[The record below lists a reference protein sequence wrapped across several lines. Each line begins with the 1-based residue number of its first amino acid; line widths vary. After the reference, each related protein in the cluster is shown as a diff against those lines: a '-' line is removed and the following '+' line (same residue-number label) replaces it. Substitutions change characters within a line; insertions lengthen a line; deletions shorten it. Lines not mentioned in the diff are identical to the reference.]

1 MCAAKTRT
9 KNTTCFSQAGL
20 NGCAR
25 IAVNATTRPI
35 NPKKAAFV
43 SIVVMLSRPTRIPD
57 PPTNHGKTFG
67 TRVGATTGVTGGATT
82 DARNPHTIA
91 SNNPAKNIT
100 VAILFIRERVF
111 MSVIRRRAEDL
122 LLSATDANLGYSMSF
137 FLKSSY
143 LPTQRYVKCAC
154 SLMC

>member
-82 DARNPHTIA
+82 
-91 SNNPAKNIT
+91 

-143 LPTQRYVKCAC
+143 LSTQR
-154 SLMC
+154 